1 MRRAYSQ
8 KNTTVTVD
16 GVTIRG
22 FMDGASIIV
31 THDGG
36 EVDKT
41 QGTDGPGINLATN
54 QGMTIQFTL
63 RENSPS
69 RAFLKALRQRQEN
82 GGDGVTTVV
91 RTGVNVLHSMPFS
104 FISQPGALNT
114 GDKKMGGLQYTLMS
128 ETEDTSNLE
137 SDLSIGDFGGASNI
151 VS

>member
-16 GVTIRG
+16 GVTLRG
-22 FMDGASIIV
+22 FMDGASIVV

-63 RENSPS
+63 RENSSS
-69 RAFLKALRQRQEN
+69 REFLRGLRIRQEN
-82 GGDGVTTVV
+82 GGDGVTTIV
-91 RTGVNVLHSMPFS
+91 RTGVNVLHSMPFA

-114 GDKKMGGLQYTLMS
+114 GDKKMGGLQYTMMS
-128 ETEDTSNLE
+128 ETDDTSNLG
-137 SDLSIGDFGGASNI
+137 SDLTSTDLGGATNAFA
-151 VS
+151 